1 MKGLLHWL
9 VAMMLVL
16 GWQADVVGQSA
27 VSRAVYQWDAGLT
40 DRAHDI
46 ISTAVAG
53 EESANPEAWYVLGF
67 FEKEFYK
74 AEERTDPAS
83 ARREAAWRAFRKA
96 WALGPD
102 EETQRELEAALGYI
116 GGTYFQ
122 DALNGLR
129 GFTPAAFDGISEQFE
144 VYMAVEEMLGKSPE
158 ALKIQRAEW
167 ERQLGLAFG
176 NCLANDRVSGEGAEQ
191 EALAAAVGHYEASLV
206 LEPGHYSTLYNLAI
220 TLYNHGVRQLKRIG
234 PETSMFELMEIQDV
248 CIALFEEALPVM
260 QAAHEAQPERLETLK
275 GLMTIH
281 YALSQPTESD
291 RYKRELEEAI
301 RKSGGK

>member
-1 MKGLLHWL
+1 MRHWRL
-9 VAMMLVL
+9 FVGLVL
-16 GWQADVVGQSA
+16 ALGWLSGAAGQSA
-27 VSRAVYQWDAGLT
+27 VSRAIYQWDAGMT

-46 ISTAVAG
+46 ISGAVVG
-53 EESANPEAWYVLGF
+53 EEASNPEAWYVLGF

-74 AEERTDPAS
+74 SEERGNPVS

-96 WALGPD
+96 WSLGPD
-102 EETQRELEAALGYI
+102 ETSKQELEAALGFI

-129 GFTPAAFDGISEQFE
+129 GFTPAAFEGISKQFE
-144 VYMAVEEMLGKSPE
+144 AYMDIEELLGKPSTE
-158 ALKIQRAEW
+158 RTKQRAEW

-176 NCLANDRVSGEGAEQ
+176 NYLANERVAGKAEEQ
-191 EALAAAVGHYEASLV
+191 DVLAAAVGHYEASLA
-206 LEPGHYSTLYNLAI
+206 LEADHYSTLYNLAI

-260 QAAHEAQPERLETLK
+260 QAAHAAQPNRLETLK

-281 YALSQPTESD
+281 YALSQQAESE
-291 RYKRELEEAI
+291 RYKRELEEVI
-301 RKSGGK
+301 RRGGGK